1 MKITKR
7 YIILSTIIAFFATSV
22 FMNVRLYN
30 EQKGIA
36 EKIVRFHVRAN
47 SDSEFDQNVKLYV
60 RDAVLDYTGEI
71 LKNSSSK
78 EESIDLLNENIDG
91 ITKTA
96 QNAVYEKNSNYE
108 VRTNIKEE
116 YFPVRDYGDFVFPAG
131 RYTSFVIE
139 IGSGKGANWWCVM
152 YPQLCFVDEAV
163 VTDDEKT
170 NSELK
175 NILTKEEYNLITKD
189 DDIKVKFKIG
199 EAIGKIF

>member
-47 SDSEFDQNVKLYV
+47 SDSEFDPNVKLYV

-78 EESIDLLNENIDG
+78 EESIELLNENIDG
-91 ITKTA
+91 ITKAA
-96 QNAVYEKNSNYE
+96 QNAVYEKNSNL
-108 VRTNIKEE
+108 VRYLCLCLK
-116 YFPVRDYGDFVFPAG
+116 YAG
-131 RYTSFVIE
+131 SR
-139 IGSGKGANWWCVM
+139 
-152 YPQLCFVDEAV
+152 
-163 VTDDEKT
+163 
-170 NSELK
+170 
-175 NILTKEEYNLITKD
+175 
-189 DDIKVKFKIG
+189 KI
-199 EAIGKIF
+199 